1 MERQFKKTIS
11 SSEINQSVIDDF
23 YSGAVSMYIVTDSDK
38 ETVHRFGKLLDQD
51 MYGRKIVTIGIED
64 AQGEKLDHS
73 RDMLWHQDRAYS
85 KTVHPFVGL
94 YCIRADEGSSPTHFI
109 DMQTVYDNSSEQLK
123 EKSEN
128 LKCLNTITKYMSQE
142 KYPYKFKTPV
152 QERAWRMKNRAEHPL
167 VWQDSTGKFYFFSEA
182 YTETDLEEEFKQEI
196 SKTESYVHEWKPNE
210 LLVYNNHKVI
220 HKRDSTPN
228 TVIRQHIRY
237 AIDKA

>member
-11 SSEINQSVIDDF
+11 SSEIDQSVIDDF
-23 YSGAVSMYIVTDSDK
+23 YSGAVSMYIVTDSDE

-51 MYGRKIVTIGIED
+51 MYGRKIVTIGKED
-64 AQGEKLDHS
+64 AKGEKLDHS
-73 RDMLWHQDRAYS
+73 REMLWHQDRAYS

-109 DMQTVYDNSSEQLK
+109 DMQTVYDNSPDELK
-123 EKSEN
+123 KKTDK
-128 LKCLNTITKYMSQE
+128 LKCMNTITKYMSQE
-142 KYPYKFKTPV
+142 QYPYKFKTPV

-167 VWQDSTGKFYFFSEA
+167 VWEDATGKYDFFSEA
-182 YTETDLEEEFKQEI
+182 YTETDLEQEFSKEI

-210 LLVYNNHKVI
+210 LLVYNNYKVI
-220 HKRDSTPN
+220 HKRDSTPS
-228 TVIRQHIRY
+228 TVVRQHIRY